1 MSATGIQNYMSLAQN
16 FDTFLP
22 WGMIDILFR
31 KWFNPMSEML
41 ILSIKIFPVGSESL
55 NRAVIS
61 DDFPAPVL
69 PTIPIFSF
77 SLVLKLMFFRI
88 ILEFPP

>member
-1 MSATGIQNYMSLAQN
+1 MSATEIQNYVSLAQN
-16 FDTFLP
+16 FDTLLP
-22 WGMIDILFR
+22 WGIIDILFR

-55 NRAVIS
+55 NRAVIR

-77 SLVLKLMFFRI
+77 LPVLKLTFFKLV
-88 ILEFPP
+88 LELPP

>member
-1 MSATGIQNYMSLAQN
+1 MSATGIQNYMFFAQN

-77 SLVLKLMFFRI
+77 SLVLKLIFFRI
-88 ILEFPP
+88 FLEFPP

>member
-31 KWFNPMSEML
+31 KWFKPMSEML
-41 ILSIKIFPVGSESL
+41 ILSIKIFPVGLESL

-77 SLVLKLMFFRI
+77 SLVLKLTFFKI